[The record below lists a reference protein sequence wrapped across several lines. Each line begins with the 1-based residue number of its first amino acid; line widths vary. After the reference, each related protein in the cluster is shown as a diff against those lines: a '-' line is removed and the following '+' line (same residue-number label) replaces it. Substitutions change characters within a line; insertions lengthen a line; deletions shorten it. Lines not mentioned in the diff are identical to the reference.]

1 MSYSKWT
8 SQEEFQLKAAVDKY
22 QNDWAAIQK
31 LVFPERD
38 AISLKNKYYSRI
50 YKNKAFSTTQPKE
63 PGNNSDIIQ
72 DGNLSIDEQLVLM
85 KVRALMFSSE
95 F

>member
-22 QNDWAAIQK
+22 RNDWAAIQK

-50 YKNKAFSTTQPKE
+50 YKNTAFNTTQSKLPE
-63 PGNNSDIIQ
+63 NNQDIIQ
-72 DGNLSIDEQLVLM
+72 DGGMSLDEQLVLM